1 MNVDMRWVISLLVAI
16 LAGYSLSIV
25 INASVSAATL
35 VGFGIEVSLSDGMD
49 MIAKECVGIGCICMS
64 LYLVLHA
71 ICFWLLGRVLNRAV
85 TTVIAR
91 ATYASLGA
99 LSLMAFNL
107 TFDAVMGSG
116 GVVIASTLITAG
128 LLAHAATGAV
138 SGLLFQL
145 LISGLDQADYF
156 ARGAGRTACC
166 AGYAQLNNSFP
177 A

>member
-1 MNVDMRWVISLLVAI
+1 MRWVISLLVAV

-25 INASVSAATL
+25 ISAATS
-35 VGFGIEVSLSDGMD
+35 VGFGIKASLSDRMD
-49 MIAKECVGIGCICMS
+49 MIAKECVSLGCIYMS
-64 LYLVLHA
+64 LYLVLYA
-71 ICFWLLGRVLNRAV
+71 ICFWLLGRVLDRAV
-85 TTVIAR
+85 TTVVAR

-99 LSLMAFNL
+99 LSLIAFYL
-107 TFDAVMGSG
+107 TLDAVMGTG
-116 GVVIASTLITAG
+116 GVVIASTLKTAV

-145 LISGLDQADYF
+145 LISGLGQANYL
-156 ARGAGRTACC
+156 AEGATRTACC

>member
-1 MNVDMRWVISLLVAI
+1 MSWVISRLVAI

-25 INASVSAATL
+25 INASVSAATIF
-35 VGFGIEVSLSDGMD
+35 GFGIEVSLSDGLD
-49 MIAKECVGIGCICMS
+49 MIAKECVGLGCIYMS
-64 LYLVLHA
+64 LYLVLHV
-71 ICFWLLGRVLNRAV
+71 ICFWVLSRVLNRV

-99 LSLMAFNL
+99 LSLMTFNP

-116 GVVIASTLITAG
+116 GVVIASTLTTAA
-128 LLAHAATGAV
+128 LLAYAATGAV
-138 SGLLFQL
+138 SGFLFQL
-145 LISGLDQADYF
+145 LTSGLDQADYF
-156 ARGAGRTACC
+156 AGGATSTRTACC